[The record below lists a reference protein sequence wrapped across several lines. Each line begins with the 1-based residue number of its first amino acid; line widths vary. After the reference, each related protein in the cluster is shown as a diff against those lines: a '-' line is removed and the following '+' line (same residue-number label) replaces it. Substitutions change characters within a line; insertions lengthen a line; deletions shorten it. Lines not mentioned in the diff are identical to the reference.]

1 MQTPIQRMD
10 MIIKRL
16 LDFSPRQGKN
26 EIKAYQYL
34 VSLLNTHTVPHTVQ
48 EFQTTIP
55 TYHEVSLQADEI
67 DIPCRGCGLESGTI
81 TRADQLISSLFDY
94 DDDIYF
100 PSNINFNPRN
110 GTTIST
116 PLLYKHAAIAICARD
131 VDKIINATNIQGKI
145 VVKPYTFTSH
155 NILVGNTTNPSVLA
169 ITHYD
174 GLDGGAVDNASGVS
188 VLMDILLH
196 EKHILDNSLFV
207 FAGNEELS
215 YNMPLYWGNGYRE
228 FQKKYNNLFM
238 SVKRIVAIDSVGYEK
253 PMVNTDLHRIQN
265 AFPFDNVDQLASKMA
280 HICCSFSGMMSFYHS
295 EADKIDLV
303 KPEFLELAKNLTT
316 QQIIGLT

>member
-34 VSLLNTHTVPHTVQ
+34 VSLLNTHTVPHTIQ

-55 TYHEVSLQADEI
+55 TYHKVSLQADEI
-67 DIPCRGCGLESGTI
+67 NIPCRGCCLESGTI

-94 DDDIYF
+94 EDDIFF

-131 VDKIINATNIQGKI
+131 VDKVINATNIQGKI

-196 EKHILDNSLFV
+196 EKHILNNSLFV

-215 YNMPLYWGNGYRE
+215 YNLPLYWGNGYRV
-228 FQKKYNNLFM
+228 FQNKYRDIFE
-238 SVKRIVAIDSVGYEK
+238 SVKKIIAIDSVGYEK
-253 PMVNTDLHRIQN
+253 PMVNTDIHRIKN
-265 AFPFDNVDQLASKMA
+265 AFPFNNVEYLASKIA
-280 HICCSFSGMMSFYHS
+280 HICCSFYGMMPFYHS
-295 EADKIDLV
+295 KADSVDLI
-303 KPEFLELAKNLTT
+303 KPKNLEDARELTA
-316 QQIIGLT
+316 QQLL